1 MKEKEVQTKELYPF
15 ISDAIKKMDISLENI
30 QWAHNIITN
39 NIAGYL
45 DDINKIQKY
54 VEDIID
60 NACSVFREK
69 ITKELSLDD
78 LLLYAQV
85 AKTSQDFDNNN
96 KRTSFFDKNVKDV
109 TIKDIFDKNVKD
121 VTIKNI
127 DIISGTETF
136 KSLERDLFGNLI
148 NTPEIQKRRCN
159 GRSAAKKVK
168 DTIKLYD
175 NLNDVPCPTGKQA
188 VYRLAV
194 CIPKRFNKV
203 NSYKRPLIY
212 GRIPTMYFI
221 SDNRDRDFII
231 ARNNFTK
238 LIRKKY
244 YDALREY
251 EEKYVPIGH
260 DISMKKISV
269 L

>member
-15 ISDAIKKMDISLENI
+15 VSDAIKKMDISLENI
-30 QWAHNIITN
+30 QWAHKIITN
-39 NIAGYL
+39 NTAGYL

-85 AKTSQDFDNNN
+85 AKTSQDFDNNK
-96 KRTSFFDKNVKDV
+96 KRTSFFDKKIQDI
-109 TIKDIFDKNVKD
+109 TIKDIDLINSTSTYKA
-121 VTIKNI
+121 I
-127 DIISGTETF
+127 EQ
-136 KSLERDLFGNLI
+136 DLFGNS
-148 NTPEIQKRRCN
+148 TKAPEIQKRYCT
-159 GRSAAKKVK
+159 GRSIARKIK

>member
-30 QWAHNIITN
+30 QWAHKIITN
-39 NIAGYL
+39 NTAGYL

-54 VEDIID
+54 VENIID

-85 AKTSQDFDNNN
+85 AKTSQDFDNNK
-96 KRTSFFDKNVKDV
+96 KRISFFDKKIQDI
-109 TIKDIFDKNVKD
+109 TIKDIDLINSTATSTYKA
-121 VTIKNI
+121 I
-127 DIISGTETF
+127 EQ
-136 KSLERDLFGNLI
+136 DLFGNS
-148 NTPEIQKRRCN
+148 TKAPEIQKRYCT
-159 GRSAAKKVK
+159 GRSIARKVK

-175 NLNDVPCPTGKQA
+175 NLNDVPCPVGKQA

>member
-15 ISDAIKKMDISLENI
+15 VSDAIKKMDISLENI
-30 QWAHNIITN
+30 QWAHKIITN
-39 NIAGYL
+39 NTAGYL

-85 AKTSQDFDNNN
+85 AKTSQDFDNNK
-96 KRTSFFDKNVKDV
+96 KRTSFFDKKIQDI
-109 TIKDIFDKNVKD
+109 TIKDIDLINSTSTYKA
-121 VTIKNI
+121 I
-127 DIISGTETF
+127 EQ
-136 KSLERDLFGNLI
+136 DLFGNS
-148 NTPEIQKRRCN
+148 TKAPEIQKRYCT
-159 GRSAAKKVK
+159 GRSIARKIK

-175 NLNDVPCPTGKQA
+175 NLNDVPCPVGKQA

-194 CIPKRFNKV
+194 YIPKRFNKV
-203 NSYKRPLIY
+203 NSYKRSLIY

>member
-15 ISDAIKKMDISLENI
+15 VSDAIKKMDISLENI
-30 QWAHNIITN
+30 QWAHKIITN
-39 NIAGYL
+39 NTAGYL

-85 AKTSQDFDNNN
+85 AKTSQDFDNNK
-96 KRTSFFDKNVKDV
+96 KRTSFFDKK
-109 TIKDIFDKNVKD
+109 IQDI
-121 VTIKNI
+121 TIKNI
-127 DIISGTETF
+127 DLINSTSTYKAIEQ
-136 KSLERDLFGNLI
+136 DLFGNS
-148 NTPEIQKRRCN
+148 TKAPEIQKRYCT
-159 GRSAAKKVK
+159 GRSIARKIK

-244 YDALREY
+244 YDALCEY

>member
-15 ISDAIKKMDISLENI
+15 VSDAIKKMDISLENI
-30 QWAHNIITN
+30 QWAHKIITN
-39 NIAGYL
+39 NTAGYL

-54 VEDIID
+54 VENIID

-85 AKTSQDFDNNN
+85 AKTSQDFDNNK
-96 KRTSFFDKNVKDV
+96 KRISFFDKKIQDI
-109 TIKDIFDKNVKD
+109 TIKDIDLINS
-121 VTIKNI
+121 T
-127 DIISGTETF
+127 GTSTYKAIEQ
-136 KSLERDLFGNLI
+136 DLFGNS
-148 NTPEIQKRRCN
+148 TKAPEIQKRYCT
-159 GRSAAKKVK
+159 GRSIARKVK

-175 NLNDVPCPTGKQA
+175 NINDVPCPTGKQA

>member
-1 MKEKEVQTKELYPF
+1 MKEKEIQTKELYPF
-15 ISDAIKKMDISLENI
+15 ISDAIKKMDISLEDI
-30 QWAHNIITN
+30 QWADKIITHN
-39 NIAGYL
+39 TTGYL

-54 VEDIID
+54 VENIID

-85 AKTSQDFDNNN
+85 AKTSQDFDNNK
-96 KRTSFFDKNVKDV
+96 KRTSFFDKKIQDI
-109 TIKDIFDKNVKD
+109 TIKDIDLINS
-121 VTIKNI
+121 T
-127 DIISGTETF
+127 GTSTYKAIEQ
-136 KSLERDLFGNLI
+136 DLFGNS
-148 NTPEIQKRRCN
+148 TKAPEIQKRYCT
-159 GRSAAKKVK
+159 GRSIARKVK

-175 NLNDVPCPTGKQA
+175 NLNDVPCPIGKQA

>member
-15 ISDAIKKMDISLENI
+15 VSDAIKKMDISLENI
-30 QWAHNIITN
+30 QWAHKIITN
-39 NIAGYL
+39 NTAGYL

-85 AKTSQDFDNNN
+85 AKTSQDFDNNK
-96 KRTSFFDKNVKDV
+96 KRTSFFDKKIQDI
-109 TIKDIFDKNVKD
+109 TIKDIDLINSTSTYKA
-121 VTIKNI
+121 I
-127 DIISGTETF
+127 EQ
-136 KSLERDLFGNLI
+136 DLFGNS
-148 NTPEIQKRRCN
+148 TKAPEIQKRYCT
-159 GRSAAKKVK
+159 GRSIERKIK

>member
-1 MKEKEVQTKELYPF
+1 MKDKEVQTKELYPF
-15 ISDAIKKMDISLENI
+15 VSDAIKKMDISLENI
-30 QWAHNIITN
+30 QWAHKIITN
-39 NIAGYL
+39 NTAGYL

-78 LLLYAQV
+78 LLLYAHV
-85 AKTSQDFDNNN
+85 AKTSQDFDNNK

-109 TIKDIFDKNVKD
+109 TIKD
-121 VTIKNI
+121 I

-175 NLNDVPCPTGKQA
+175 NLNDVPCPTGKQS

-231 ARNNFTK
+231 ARNNYTK

>member
-15 ISDAIKKMDISLENI
+15 VSDAIKKMDISLENI
-30 QWAHNIITN
+30 QWAHKIITN
-39 NIAGYL
+39 NTAGYL

-54 VEDIID
+54 VENIID

-85 AKTSQDFDNNN
+85 AKTSQDFDNNK
-96 KRTSFFDKNVKDV
+96 KRTSFFDKKIQDI
-109 TIKDIFDKNVKD
+109 TIKDIDLINSTSTYKA
-121 VTIKNI
+121 I
-127 DIISGTETF
+127 EQ
-136 KSLERDLFGNLI
+136 DLFGNS
-148 NTPEIQKRRCN
+148 TKAPEIQKRYCT
-159 GRSAAKKVK
+159 GRSIARKIK